1 MASFHGRKGSR
12 ELKGLDESR
21 NTSPG
26 RTAAPRPFF
35 SCGLESSV
43 RKHLTTGEGPRNR
56 GEGGMTAAVLGGKP
70 ARKSA

>member
-12 ELKGLDESR
+12 ELKGLEESR

-26 RTAAPRPFF
+26 RTVAPPFF
-35 SCGLESSV
+35 PCGLESSV

-56 GEGGMTAAVLGGKP
+56 GGGGMTAAVLGGKP
-70 ARKSA
+70 AGKSA